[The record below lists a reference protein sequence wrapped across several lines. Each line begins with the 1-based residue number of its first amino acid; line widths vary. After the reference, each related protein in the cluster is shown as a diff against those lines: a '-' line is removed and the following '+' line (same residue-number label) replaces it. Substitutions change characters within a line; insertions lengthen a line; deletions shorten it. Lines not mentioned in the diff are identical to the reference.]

1 MQLTFF
7 DLRMDGKK
15 GQSDDAPKKLNGKV
29 CDLPDRISSVLNVP
43 LSNINVDGY
52 ICNERSY
59 RDLKR
64 LEKILEDAKSLQQ
77 QSLKEKFTTNNRTKR
92 CVPSDSRISPS
103 VSGTSKSL
111 RHAMDQG
118 RTFCFDLI
126 ISATIFARRKSA
138 GGNMIGLNQQRKSH
152 ASSRSFG
159 GMSAGSFSWRVSGN
173 RAYII
178 QEKNKV

>member
-1 MQLTFF
+1 MTFEIVLRYISVHCDMQLTFF

-43 LSNINVDGY
+43 LSNINMDGY

-77 QSLKEKFTTNNRTKR
+77 QSLKENFTTNNRTKR
-92 CVPSDSRISPS
+92 YVPSDGKISPN
-103 VSGTSKSL
+103 VSAPLKSL

-118 RTFCFDLI
+118 KTFCFCDNLCQTKI
-126 ISATIFARRKSA
+126 CRR
-138 GGNMIGLNQQRKSH
+138 
-152 ASSRSFG
+152 
-159 GMSAGSFSWRVSGN
+159 
-173 RAYII
+173 
-178 QEKNKV
+178 

>member
-64 LEKILEDAKSLQQ
+64 LEKILEDAKSLQP
-77 QSLKEKFTTNNRTKR
+77 QSFTTNNHTKR
-92 CVPSDSRISPS
+92 CVPSDSRISPMSPRRRNRLAMRWIKEAGKEGLS
-103 VSGTSKSL
+103 VL
-111 RHAMDQG
+111 M
-118 RTFCFDLI
+118 
-126 ISATIFARRKSA
+126 
-138 GGNMIGLNQQRKSH
+138 
-152 ASSRSFG
+152 
-159 GMSAGSFSWRVSGN
+159 
-173 RAYII
+173 
-178 QEKNKV
+178 